1 MMWGFLSASQDVS
14 LIRGV
19 QTKQSLPGAAVL
31 GVPPRALGS
40 STRAGEHGLGWA
52 WGLSC
57 VLGGDPVTLGIFSL
71 LMHSLL

>member
-19 QTKQSLPGAAVL
+19 QTKQSLPGAAAL
-31 GVPPRALGS
+31 GVPPGPWGAAPGQLN
-40 STRAGEHGLGWA
+40 TAWAGLG
-52 WGLSC
+52 GSGC
-57 VLGGDPVTLGIFSL
+57 PGGDSVTLGIFSL